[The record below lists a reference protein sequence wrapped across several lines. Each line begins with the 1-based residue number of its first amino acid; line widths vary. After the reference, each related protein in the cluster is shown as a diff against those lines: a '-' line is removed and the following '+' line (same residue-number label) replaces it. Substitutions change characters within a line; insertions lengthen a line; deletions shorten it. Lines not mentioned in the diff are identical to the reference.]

1 MTTHAPHPETLPTV
15 IAVASPHKE
24 SLVHEVYWVWQFTLP
39 NKTGTQYHYAIIE
52 ESKVMDDELRNGNP
66 VLPDQKTVVETLV
79 ALKLSYDMG
88 DPRQRPEHYV
98 THRPTRQEETK
109 PYYSPF

>member
-15 IAVASPHKE
+15 IAVASPHE
-24 SLVHEVYWVWQFTLP
+24 GSLVHEVYWVWEFTLP
-39 NKTGTQYHYAIIE
+39 NKTGTQYHYSIIE
-52 ESKVMDDELRNGNP
+52 ESKVLCDARDEYP
-66 VLPDQKTVVETLV
+66 VLTKQGALDALT
-79 ALKLSYDMG
+79 ALKLSWDMG